1 MSTTTTTGASRALPP
16 EPAAP
21 KPRGLGLALAI
32 IGGAQLMIVL
42 DGTIVNIAL
51 PHIQTDLGFS
61 NSSLSWV
68 VNAYALAL
76 GSLLLLGG
84 RLGDVL
90 GRRRMFVLGVAVFAV
105 SSLLGGLAQNEAMM
119 IGSRIVQGV
128 GAALASPAAL
138 ALITT
143 TFPAGKERNRALG
156 VYAAMSGAG
165 AAVGLILGGAL
176 TEVNWR
182 LTFFINVPIG
192 LVVALLAPRHLF
204 ESERQSGRFDLTGA
218 LTGTLGLVGI
228 VYGLTHAAE
237 RGAGW
242 LDPVTLASLVAGAVL
257 LVVFV
262 LVERRSAHAL
272 LPIRILADRT
282 RGVSLVVM
290 LIVGAGMFAMFYF
303 LGLYLQ
309 QVLGYSPLA
318 SGFAFLPFS
327 AGIVGAATLA
337 STLASR
343 VDPRWISGPG
353 AVLGAIG
360 MWGFTH
366 LTVHSSYTTGLLPW
380 ILVLAFGLGLTFV
393 PLTLTAVAGVDD
405 DDSGAGSAALNT
417 AQQIGGAIG
426 LAALTTVFTSGLK
439 EKLGELTPA
448 LAQQLK
454 SGTLSPE
461 QAQAARQAVQ
471 LQAQTFGS
479 TQGFMVGAGLI
490 LVGAVLV
497 FLGLNVR
504 HEDLAAREATHGAHV
519 G

>member
-1 MSTTTTTGASRALPP
+1 MSTTTAGQLTASPT
-16 EPAAP
+16 EPAPPRA
-21 KPRGLGLALAI
+21 RGLGLALAI

-61 NSSLSWV
+61 NASLSWV

-84 RLGDVL
+84 RLGDIL
-90 GRRRMFVLGVAVFAV
+90 GRRRRFVVGVAVFAI

-119 IGSRIVQGV
+119 IGSRILQGV
-128 GAALASPAAL
+128 GAAIASPAAL

-143 TFPAGKERNRALG
+143 TFPAGKERNRAMG

-182 LTFFINVPIG
+182 WTFFINVPIG
-192 LVVALLAPRHLF
+192 LLVALLAPRYLA
-204 ESERQSGRFDLTGA
+204 ESERQTGRFDLTGA

-237 RGAGW
+237 PGAGW
-242 LDPVTLASLVAGAVL
+242 LDPVTLVSLIAGVVL
-257 LVVFV
+257 LVAFV
-262 LVERRSAHAL
+262 LVEQRSAHAL

-282 RGVSLVVM
+282 RGISLVVM

-303 LGLYLQ
+303 LGLYIQ
-309 QVLGYSPLA
+309 QVLGYSPLK

-327 AGIVGAATLA
+327 AGIVAAAGLA
-337 STLASR
+337 STLAAK

-353 AVLGAIG
+353 ALLGAVG

-366 LTVHSSYTTGLLPW
+366 LSVDSTYATGLLPW

-405 DDSGAGSAALNT
+405 EDSGAGSAALNT

-426 LAALTTVFTSGLK
+426 LAALTTVFTSGFK
-439 EKLGELTPA
+439 DKAAELTA
-448 LAQQLK
+448 TLHQQVQ
-454 SGTLSPE
+454 SGAVDP
-461 QAQAARQAVQ
+461 AQAKQAGQ
-471 LQAQTFGS
+471 AIALQAQTFGS

-490 LVGAVLV
+490 LVGALLV
-497 FLGLNVR
+497 FLGLTVR
-504 HEDLAAREATHGAHV
+504 HEDLAAREAAHGAHV

>member
-1 MSTTTTTGASRALPP
+1 
-16 EPAAP
+16 
-21 KPRGLGLALAI
+21 
-32 IGGAQLMIVL
+32 MIVL

-84 RLGDVL
+84 RLGDIF
-90 GRRRMFVLGVAVFAV
+90 GRRRMFVFGVAVFAIA
-105 SSLLGGLAQNEAMM
+105 SLLGGLAQNEAMM
-119 IGSRIVQGV
+119 LGSRVLQGV

-143 TFPAGKERNRALG
+143 TFPAGKERNRAMG

-176 TEVNWR
+176 TEVDWR
-182 LTFFINVPIG
+182 WTFFINVPIG
-192 LVVALLAPRHLF
+192 LLVALLAPRFLA
-204 ESERQSGRFDLTGA
+204 ESERQTGRFDLPGA
-218 LTGTLGLVGI
+218 ITGTLGLVGI

-237 RGAGW
+237 PDAGW
-242 LDPVTLASLVAGAVL
+242 LDPVTLVSLIAGVVL
-257 LVVFV
+257 LVAFV
-262 LVERRSAHAL
+262 AHRAPLRARPAADPDPGRPHPRRQPGRHAHRRRRHVRDVLLPRPLHPAGARLLAAEVRLRVPAVQRRHRRRRHAGLDPGQPRSTRAGSPVPGAL
-272 LPIRILADRT
+272 L
-282 RGVSLVVM
+282 
-290 LIVGAGMFAMFYF
+290 
-303 LGLYLQ
+303 
-309 QVLGYSPLA
+309 
-318 SGFAFLPFS
+318 
-327 AGIVGAATLA
+327 
-337 STLASR
+337 
-343 VDPRWISGPG
+343 G
-353 AVLGAIG
+353 AVG

-366 LTVHSSYTTGLLPW
+366 LTVDSTYATGLLPW

-405 DDSGAGSAALNT
+405 EDSGAGSAALNT

-426 LAALTTVFTSGLK
+426 LAALTTVFTSGFK
-439 EKLGELTPA
+439 DKAAELTA
-448 LAQQLK
+448 TLNQQVQ
-454 SGTLSPE
+454 SGTMDP
-461 QAQAARQAVQ
+461 AQAKQAGQ
-471 LQAQTFGS
+471 AIALQAQTFGS

-497 FLGLNVR
+497 FLGLSVK
-504 HEDLAAREATHGAHV
+504 HEDLAAREAAHGAHV

>member
-1 MSTTTTTGASRALPP
+1 MSTTTASTASPP
-16 EPAAP
+16 EQDPAAP
-21 KPRGLGLALAI
+21 APRGLGLALAI

-84 RLGDVL
+84 RLGDIL
-90 GRRRMFVLGVAVFAV
+90 GRRKMFVLGVAVFAV

-119 IGSRIVQGV
+119 IGSRVLQGV

-143 TFPAGKERNRALG
+143 TFPAGKERNRAMG

-182 LTFFINVPIG
+182 WTFFINVPIG
-192 LVVALLAPRHLF
+192 LLVALLAPRHLK
-204 ESERQSGRFDLTGA
+204 ESERQTGRFDLPGA
-218 LTGTLGLVGI
+218 FTGTLGLVGI
-228 VYGLTHAAE
+228 VYGLTHVAE
-237 RGAGW
+237 PKAGW
-242 LDPVTLASLVAGAVL
+242 LDPVTLVSLVAGAVL
-257 LVVFV
+257 LAVFV
-262 LVERRSAHAL
+262 LIERRSAHAL
-272 LPIRILADRT
+272 LPIRILTDRT
-282 RGVSLVVM
+282 RGVSLAVM

-309 QVLGYSPLA
+309 QVLGYSPLK

-327 AGIVGAATLA
+327 AGIVAAATLA
-337 STLASR
+337 STLASK

-353 AVLGAIG
+353 ALLGAVG

-366 LTVHSSYTTGLLPW
+366 LTVDSTYATGLLPW

-393 PLTLTAVAGVDD
+393 PLTLTAVAGVEDE
-405 DDSGAGSAALNT
+405 DSGAGSAALNT

-426 LAALTTVFTSGLK
+426 LAALTTVFTSGFK
-439 EKLGELTPA
+439 DKAAELTA
-448 LAQQLK
+448 TLNQQVQ
-454 SGTLSPE
+454 SGTMDA
-461 QAQAARQAVQ
+461 AQAKQAGQ
-471 LQAQTFGS
+471 AIALQAQTFGS

-497 FLGLNVR
+497 FLGLSVK
-504 HEDLAAREATHGAHV
+504 HEDLAAREAAHGAHV